1 MLSAILTFLRKEY
14 GLTQEELA
22 DKLHISRS
30 GYAHYEAGERKP
42 AIDILIL
49 FADFYDTSLD
59 YLMGRTTLRE
69 PYPKRTKRPKWLKFL
84 VFFIF
89 TLNINYS

>member
-1 MLSAILTFLRKEY
+1 MLSARLIALRKEFK
-14 GLTQEELA
+14 LTQEQLA

-30 GYAHYEAGERKP
+30 GYAHYEAGDRKP

-59 YLMGRTTLRE
+59 YLMGRTYVRE
-69 PYPKRTKRPKWLKFL
+69 PYPKRPKRPK
-84 VFFIF
+84 
-89 TLNINYS
+89 